1 MSKKVKKMLFIELGI
16 LFLVL
21 IVYISIK
28 TGVINAMPE
37 CLINKHFHILCPSCG
52 GTRCI
57 INFLV
62 GNFDASFKYHPIF
75 FIMMIYFIMFNIV
88 FIINAFRKKDVLK
101 FLYPTT
107 KFWIGFIIIIIIF
120 TIFRNVLHMFF

>member
-1 MSKKVKKMLFIELGI
+1 MSKKIKKMIFIELGI

-28 TGVINAMPE
+28 TGLINLMPE
-37 CLINKHFHILCPSCG
+37 CLINKNFHILCPSCG

-62 GNFDASFKYHPIF
+62 GNFRESFNYHPIF
-75 FIMMIYFIMFNIV
+75 FIMMVYFIIFNIV
-88 FIINAFRKKDVLK
+88 YIINAFRNKEVFK
-101 FLYPTT
+101 FLYPTKKICYT
-107 KFWIGFIIIIIIF
+107 FIIIILIF
-120 TIFRNVLHMFF
+120 TICRNIA